1 MIREINNKQEWE
13 EFLIKCEEKT
23 FLHSWNWGEFN
34 KTTKKKIW
42 RVGVYDNN
50 ELLTVCLVVKINAR
64 RGTYLLVEHG
74 PITKC
79 KAQNEKRKV
88 LGELLCHFKNVAIEE
103 KASFIRTCPIWERNK
118 ENTKLFKDLGFR
130 KAIMHEHPEQSWILS
145 LGKTEDEL
153 LTEMRKT
160 TRYLIRQALKN
171 PEIEIIKSKDIKN
184 VEVFNKIY
192 QATVERQNFSP
203 FSLGYLE
210 NEFSSFLKDNQ
221 ILVLLGKYKNEV
233 VAGAMIIFW
242 QNSAFYHQGA
252 SLRKFSKIPVNYLLQ
267 WEAIKEARN
276 RGLKHYSFWGIA
288 PENNPNHPWKGLSQ
302 FKKGF
307 GGEEKEYLATQDF
320 IISKKYWLNY
330 VVERLRKIKRGF

>member
-13 EFLIKCEEKT
+13 EFLAGCEEKT

-34 KTTKKKIW
+34 KVIKKKIW
-42 RVGVYDNN
+42 RIGVYDNN
-50 ELLTVCLVVKINAR
+50 EFLAVCLVVKVSAK

-74 PITKC
+74 PIAKSKLKTQKS
-79 KAQNEKRKV
+79 KV
-88 LGELLCHFKNVAIEE
+88 LKQLLNHLKGIAKEE
-103 KASFIRTCPIWERNK
+103 GASFIRVCPIWERNK
-118 ENTKLFKDLGFR
+118 ENAKLFKDFGFR
-130 KAIMHEHPEQSWILS
+130 KAVMHEHPEVSWVLC
-145 LGKTEDEL
+145 LEKTEAQL
-153 LTEMRKT
+153 LAKMRKT

-171 PEIEIIKSKDIKN
+171 PEIKIVKSKDVKD
-184 VEVFNKIY
+184 VEVFNNIY

-203 FSLGYLE
+203 FSLDYLK
-210 NEFSSFLKDNQ
+210 NEFSSFLSDNQ
-221 ILVLLGKYKNEV
+221 ILIFLGKYKKEV

-276 RGLKHYSFWGIA
+276 RGLKYYSFWGIA
-288 PENNPNHPWKGLSQ
+288 PEDKLNHPWKGLTL

-307 GGEEKEYLATQDF
+307 GGEKKEYVVTQDF
-320 IISKKYWLNY
+320 VISKKYWLNY
-330 VVERLRKIKRGF
+330 VIERSRKIKRGF